1 MLPQRRPERPAR
13 SRERLSDRTPGQDA
27 PGADTG
33 SEPRPSERYTGAAV
47 DARTAH
53 TGTGRG
59 MRVPS
64 ERDGTDE
71 DGVGASPAEAGGL
84 NATTPAGAPLRA
96 WEEADTSDSARERA
110 VDHALI
116 RRAQTGEEA
125 AFAELVARHEAR
137 AWRVAR
143 NLVPTDDDA
152 QDLAQEAFLRVFKN
166 LAGFDF
172 EHGFTTW
179 LYRIVTNLAID
190 HLRKRRPAVSTAA
203 NSDDDDGGE
212 RELVDARAARPSDDL
227 ERAEL
232 GQEVRDVLATLA
244 PHFQSVLMLREIE
257 GLPCNEI
264 AKIVG
269 ATHVTVR
276 WRLHRGRKL
285 FQEEWERRARWTD
298 QAGPGNPAGG
308 ARNGRAQPVQDG
320 DLDADSASDA
330 EFDADAEDE

>member
-1 MLPQRRPERPAR
+1 MLPQRREVQSQVRR
-13 SRERLSDRTPGQDA
+13 SAAGTS
-27 PGADTG
+27 ADPRSAG
-33 SEPRPSERYTGAAV
+33 SYTGAAT
-47 DARTAH
+47 DSSASRMERR
-53 TGTGRG
+53 RG
-59 MRVPS
+59 PGVRVPS
-64 ERDGTDE
+64 EQDGSDE
-71 DGVGASPAEAGGL
+71 PLAQGEPVAQDAPLEL
-84 NATTPAGAPLRA
+84 TTPAGAPARP
-96 WEEADTSDSARERA
+96 WEETETTDSARERA

-190 HLRKRRPAVSTAA
+190 HLRKRRPAMSTAA
-203 NSDDDDGGE
+203 HSEDDDGGE
-212 RELVDARAARPSDDL
+212 RELVDSRAARPSDDL

-298 QAGPGNPAGG
+298 QAGPGQPAGR
-308 ARNGRAQPVQDG
+308 ARATGT
-320 DLDADSASDA
+320 DLDDDTSLEPNGERDFDA
-330 EFDADAEDE
+330 EVGDEE